1 MNLNKLTTSIRYG
14 IPSSKLIDKI
24 LELRNPSVNLEYFS
38 IYKKVE
44 IFHNRINSLQFTQYT
59 PSASIINNAPILPTN
74 FSGITYHHMFQHCS
88 TLNSPPPLNV
98 LNYEYILPLFSY
110 GDYIYYITQI
120 DINQEHTEEYFLRK
134 LFVHTYLEHPE
145 NFVKEI
151 PKEQIFQSASLSIK
165 EFEDMLLKQCQEDP
179 SIIRFFIEKDN

>member
-1 MNLNKLTTSIRYG
+1 MNINKLTTSIRYG
-14 IPSSKLIDKI
+14 IPRSKLIDKI

-44 IFHNRINSLQFTQYT
+44 IFHNHSNLSSTPSLPLLPKTRFTTIYHQMFSNCTALSSVPRIN
-59 PSASIINNAPILPTN
+59 
-74 FSGITYHHMFQHCS
+74 
-88 TLNSPPPLNV
+88 V
-98 LNYEYILPLFSY
+98 LTHEYILPLFSY

-120 DINQEHTEEYFLRK
+120 DINDEYQNEYFLRK